1 MSKTLDDLYR
11 EHQEII
17 NNISVLHIRLRQL
30 RKNLFHQETNLGI
43 QMRREDSHWST
54 GYTREYSDDTT
65 NLRREINNTYSEI
78 DNTNYEIQEKLRL
91 LEEIQINIRFHE
103 GIVENREKHLD
114 NLQL

>member
-17 NNISVLHIRLRQL
+17 NNISVMHIRLRQL

-65 NLRREINNTYSEI
+65 NLRREQILDELENLTTDKLENEMDI
-78 DNTNYEIQEKLRL
+78 IEEKVR
-91 LEEIQINIRFHE
+91 
-103 GIVENREKHLD
+103 KKM
-114 NLQL
+114 